1 MSLFDELK
9 RRNVFRVGIAYL
21 VASWLLLQVLDVIGP
36 ILHLPEELARYLLF
50 LLAIGLVPAVV
61 FAWAFE
67 LTPEGV
73 KRDSEIDRAKSITPQ
88 AGRKLDR
95 GIMVALALAVGFLL
109 FDKLILREAPDPL
122 SKGVAVTP
130 ASSAVNP
137 VTGQAAATEP
147 LKSVAVLP
155 FVPMSNGP
163 DDDYFADGLTEEI
176 INSLTQ
182 LPDLLVTARTSAFH
196 FKGKNLPVADI
207 AAQLDVEHVV
217 EGSVRRA
224 GDQLRITAQLV
235 RADDGFH
242 LWSSTYDRRAAD
254 TFAVQSD
261 IAEQVARA
269 LNVLLDDGSRE
280 RMQRVG
286 TRDVD
291 AFIAHQKGIELF
303 ERAHIEPNQIS
314 LLQQANRQ
322 FENAIELAPDL
333 FPAYDYH
340 SDLYVHALMSHA
352 AGQLDGYVTDAL
364 LAQAPQALGLDLQRA
379 VRFARTPAERRNA
392 AFSRALLLGAWR
404 GLARLAQAATIE
416 PECET
421 PAWLQLVGTFPGQAG
436 QVLAAL
442 DRMGACDPLRI
453 RPTVHSV
460 GTELLLGR
468 PDSAARRA
476 ETGLQRF
483 EHPFL
488 SRQFALALAFG
499 GNADGAVAEASRR
512 IRNEDERQLA
522 LAMLAAIRGDAPAA
536 AGRQQAWLG
545 LVGSNDRDSL
555 ILEALR
561 GNRNEANRLA
571 GLVDARPFGQMVLLQ
586 AIYFCYCGAP
596 FDLEATPVFA
606 SMLQDSGLEWPPVK
620 PYDLPLKDW

>member
-1 MSLFDELK
+1 M
-9 RRNVFRVGIAYL
+9 
-21 VASWLLLQVLDVIGP
+21 
-36 ILHLPEELARYLLF
+36 
-50 LLAIGLVPAVV
+50 
-61 FAWAFE
+61 
-67 LTPEGV
+67 
-73 KRDSEIDRAKSITPQ
+73 
-88 AGRKLDR
+88 
-95 GIMVALALAVGFLL
+95 
-109 FDKLILREAPDPL
+109 
-122 SKGVAVTP
+122 
-130 ASSAVNP
+130 
-137 VTGQAAATEP
+137 
-147 LKSVAVLP
+147 
-155 FVPMSNGP
+155 
-163 DDDYFADGLTEEI
+163 
-176 INSLTQ
+176 
-182 LPDLLVTARTSAFH
+182 LVTAPTSAFH

-207 AAQLDVEHVV
+207 AAQLDVAHVV

-242 LWSSTYDRRAAD
+242 LWSATYDRRAAD

-303 ERAHIEPNQIS
+303 ERAHIEHNQIS

-322 FENAIELAPDL
+322 FENAIERAPDL

-364 LAQAPQALGLDLQRA
+364 LAQAPQALDLDLQRA
-379 VRFARTPAERRNA
+379 VRYARTPAERHNA
-392 AFSRALLLGAWR
+392 EFSGALLLGAWR
-404 GLARLAQAATIE
+404 GLARLAQAAAAA

-421 PAWLQLVGTFPGQAG
+421 PAWLQLVGAFPDQAG

-442 DRMGACDPLRI
+442 DRMGACDPLRT
-453 RPTVHSV
+453 RPIVHST
-460 GTELLLGR
+460 GIELLLGR
-468 PDSAARRA
+468 PDSAVRRA

-499 GNADGAVAEASRR
+499 GNADGAAAEASRR
-512 IRNEDERQLA
+512 MRTENERQLT
-522 LAMLAAIRGDAPAA
+522 LAMLAAIRGDGSAA
-536 AGRQQAWLG
+536 AGLQQAWLG
-545 LVGSNDRDSL
+545 QTGSNDRDSL
-555 ILEALR
+555 VLEALR

-571 GLVDARPFGQMVLLQ
+571 RLVDARPFGQMVLLQ
-586 AIYFCYCGAP
+586 AIYFCFCGAP

-620 PYDLPLKDW
+620 PYDLPLKGW